1 VLGTALIAL
10 LALGQPPRPFAEER
24 QLLDRRLEALRRI
37 LPDGPSAAADAA
49 LAREAADSV
58 RLARVGVQARPPVES
73 GRRGEVVLDFA
84 ALGGYG
90 QINGFFRKLETSPR
104 LVDVESLTLTA
115 TAEDLIRLT
124 AVLRLPYWPPKAPLP
139 AAPEAAPGRTVV
151 GVPRPTADAFLRD
164 QALAFAKSE
173 LIAERRRT
181 RRTPRLFLAEL
192 SAACRERPLVVGYAS
207 LGEEFTVRGTVLGQ
221 AALRDFENRL
231 ERGFFRVSEFLIA
244 KQGACHRFEAHG
256 RSPVVGGE
264 AALPLAGDD
273 PFDDTAPCRADRDA
287 PAGRPLLVKGRTP
300 TPKQPGKGPLT
311 LRLRDVDL
319 ADVFH
324 TLARLGLGGW
334 LVDEAVT
341 GRTSVELVRAT
352 LDEALAALRGSARL
366 DTAEAA
372 AVRRVSLAQSGS
384 RASRPAARREPAGG
398 GPPAVFWLKRAEVRD
413 LLAAGA
419 ELDPSLA
426 SLGPPGFLGRVSVF
440 TRDAPLLAVRAAV
453 LEAASLTER
462 TEQDRRVLERK
473 TGANES
479 PVPVA
484 RSAPEPRL
492 ALRPEELSLDE
503 FELAGVGSAGQGF
516 LAFVYAPTGQLY
528 AYAAG
533 DRLADAIVRSV
544 DADGVTLETEEGP
557 LQLSVPPLP
566 N

>member
-1 VLGTALIAL
+1 
-10 LALGQPPRPFAEER
+10 
-24 QLLDRRLEALRRI
+24 
-37 LPDGPSAAADAA
+37 
-49 LAREAADSV
+49 V
-58 RLARVGVQARPPVES
+58 RLAKVEVQARPPVES
-73 GRRGEVVLDFA
+73 GRRGEVVLDLG
-84 ALGGYG
+84 ALGGYAE
-90 QINGFFRKLETSPR
+90 INGFFRKLETSPR

-124 AVLRLPYWPPKAPLP
+124 AVLRLPYWPPKAQLP
-139 AAPEAAPGRTVV
+139 AAPEAPPGRTV
-151 GVPRPTADAFLRD
+151 GLPRPTADAFLRD

-192 SAACRERPLVVGYAS
+192 SAACRERPLVVGFAS

-221 AALRDFENRL
+221 AALRDFESRL

-244 KQGACHRFEAHG
+244 RQGACHRFEARG

-287 PAGRPLLVKGRTP
+287 LGTRPLLVKGRTP

-324 TLARLGLGGW
+324 ALARLGLGGW
-334 LVDEAVT
+334 LADEAVA
-341 GRTSVELVRAT
+341 GRTSVELVHAT
-352 LDEALAALRGSARL
+352 VEEALLAVRSAGRL
-366 DTAEAA
+366 DLGEAA
-372 AVRRVSLAQSGS
+372 AVRRVSLAQPGV
-384 RASRPAARREPAGG
+384 RASRPAPRRETPAG
-398 GPPAVFWLKRAEVRD
+398 GPPAAFWLKRAEVRD

-453 LEAASLTER
+453 LEAASLSER

-473 TGANES
+473 TGANEP

-484 RSAPEPRL
+484 RSGPEPRL

-503 FELAGVGSAGQGF
+503 FDLAGVGSAGQGF
-516 LAFVYAPTGQLY
+516 LAFAYAPTGQLY

-544 DADGVTLETEEGP
+544 NADGVTLETGEGP
-557 LQLSVPPLP
+557 LQLSLPPLP